1 MSEIYTALTYVKQE
15 MPDGTTSDKAGMR
28 YTKKNNDNKDVVV
41 FVPIA
46 EGNRHYDEI
55 KRQVDAG
62 TLTIEAAD

>member
-1 MSEIYTALTYVKQE
+1 MEGVINITAAQYYRPENSEEDATTIKATI
-15 MPDGTTSDKAGMR
+15 DGQKL
-28 YTKKNNDNKDVVV
+28 

-62 TLTIEAAD
+62 TLKIEEAD